1 MTGGEVIRAARRYRE
16 MSQSEVASIYG
27 VSLRTVQRWEKS
39 KNLKFE
45 TVFAVV
51 EQVCNL
57 KLGHVLL
64 MRHGDE

>member
-1 MTGGEVIRAARRYRE
+1 MT
-16 MSQSEVASIYG
+16 QSEVAALYG

-39 KNLKFE
+39 KSLHFE
-45 TVFAVV
+45 IVFAVV

-64 MRHGDE
+64 MGYEDE